1 MFNFKIIKKI
11 DNKYLNLFFNEY
23 HQKELRK
30 WAKRAKLI
38 IFDKNVF
45 NLFEFLSE
53 ILVFSKHANFSR
65 LQVNSD
71 MPYTCQINSTDF
83 DDYLLHIILLP
94 FYVYANK
101 INRQRDEKAVV
112 FPITN
117 YFYKMVKITF
127 IPSLLTHIIG
137 FIDYFLL
144 PSGDKPFY
152 WKLLNFISFCSLFAF
167 HINNTVFHVLIMM
180 MTLVKFLVYFFP
192 STEKCSLS
200 VQSFFHKNLK
210 LVYLTLTIKDLII
223 RYSIG
228 DRNAHKRLY
237 RISYIT
243 YYGFNVLLLISALLY
258 IPILINIRKH
268 SYLPSF
274 QEHHPQ
280 RYIFWQTIVV
290 FIFKSV
296 SFFLVIDFRQI
307 GKSKNCRSSN
317 FRQIGIPANCGFAHF
332 FWKLCKFYEHI

>member
-1 MFNFKIIKKI
+1 MIIVESTK
-11 DNKYLNLFFNEY
+11 FMP
-23 HQKELRK
+23 R
-30 WAKRAKLI
+30 
-38 IFDKNVF
+38 
-45 NLFEFLSE
+45 ST
-53 ILVFSKHANFSR
+53 R
-65 LQVNSD
+65 LLYIPV
-71 MPYTCQINSTDF
+71 
-83 DDYLLHIILLP
+83 LHIILLP

-290 FIFKSV
+290 FIFKSITILSV
-296 SFFLVIDFRQI
+296 IFHAYYSIDSLIIRLEDETAIEMITIPLIIEMSYLGCNKRNMTILFTSFKLKHFLKVIF
-307 GKSKNCRSSN
+307 GLESSTVEP
-317 FRQIGIPANCGFAHF
+317 QTLANASMNVTT
-332 FWKLCKFYEHI
+332 